1 MADNKPYRYSLIVLG
16 LFVVTIGMFLM
27 SVEEPQIY
35 ATFCAMGILMVV
47 VGIIW
52 SMCQCYPKVTF
63 SPVSEM
69 RDDFLLPEKAPLCA
83 APSTAEVLDETRMVK
98 QQQGA
103 PLAVF
108 HEDTESVGQGDLASL
123 CSLPHDQKENA
134 TFRHKAHSHWHHCS
148 DDIAMIDTSVNN
160 EEHYCCT
167 EANGVHANTLLPSP
181 LGHLNKATGKG
192 AEAEEL
198 YYGKVEDPC
207 HVASDLDSELS
218 ELP

>member
-52 SMCQCYPKVTF
+52 SMCQCYPK
-63 SPVSEM
+63 M

-83 APSTAEVLDETRMVK
+83 APSTAEVLDETRCNERHFK
-98 QQQGA
+98 G
-103 PLAVF
+103 
-108 HEDTESVGQGDLASL
+108 
-123 CSLPHDQKENA
+123 
-134 TFRHKAHSHWHHCS
+134 HKAHSHWHHCS

-207 HVASDLDSELS
+207 HVASDLDSE
-218 ELP
+218 